1 MTQYQPGP
9 AAAPANVP
17 GKTLGLVGLI
27 LAIIPCTA
35 FVGLILSIVAF
46 VQARGAGIRNN
57 QALAGIIVAAAWL
70 VISLIVNLTSGV
82 FSTLMN
88 R

>member
-1 MTQYQPGP
+1 MTQYPPGP
-9 AAAPANVP
+9 VAQPANVP

-35 FVGLILSIVAF
+35 LIGLVLSIVAF
-46 VQARGAGIRNN
+46 VQARGVGIKNN